1 LAFRPS
7 SQLRRLQL
15 FVRDGEIPS
24 PPPYFLGRED
34 DITAILNVL
43 LSPAPAR
50 AILIQGARGIG
61 KTALTKAVSCHT
73 DVIERF
79 GEANRWFVVLDT
91 ATTAALMQDAITR
104 TLGADPQSG
113 FKATLAAY
121 PPAARASG
129 AGQFGNAMGP
139 GAGAPR
145 HRGDPCGLGCNS
157 GPCIAR
163 FFSWP

>member
-24 PPPYFLGRED
+24 PPPYFHLLGRED

-73 DVIERF
+73 DLIERF

-91 ATTAALMQDAITR
+91 ATTAALMQDAIT
-104 TLGADPQSG
+104 
-113 FKATLAAY
+113 
-121 PPAARASG
+121 
-129 AGQFGNAMGP
+129 
-139 GAGAPR
+139 
-145 HRGDPCGLGCNS
+145 
-157 GPCIAR
+157 
-163 FFSWP
+163 